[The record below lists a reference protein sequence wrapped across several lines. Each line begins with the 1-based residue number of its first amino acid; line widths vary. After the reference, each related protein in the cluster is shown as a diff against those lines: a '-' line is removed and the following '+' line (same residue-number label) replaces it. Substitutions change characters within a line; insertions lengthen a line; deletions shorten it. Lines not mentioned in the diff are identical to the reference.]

1 MDIKTK
7 GFTMPNGDT
16 HIFIPPSPTESERGG
31 IKAKAKTT
39 ENVEVVVGDDDK
51 LYVPSYPTSLPASD
65 VSDWAKA
72 NTKPSYTAE
81 EVGALPNTTNLLQ
94 LDDTLTDENK
104 AANAKVTGDK
114 FITID
119 KDLSSIHVKDREQ
132 DYRLDLLKKDILT
145 DSYEELGDMIAN
157 GISGDYISPG
167 DELIVNKVS
176 SLSIVSTNN
185 ALIFSVIDEQVFTE
199 LVGECE
205 NADYLLFYNGNSWTY
220 NGAEV
225 TSSDLG
231 FTISGTPIENDVI
244 TVTMTV
250 EEVSHTFVAYTT
262 TGTNATAPVDNN
274 VEKYWVI
281 EQTYIPASQTFDDP
295 ESAICVTVGHT
306 LSAGKYYV
314 YNNANATSDYW
325 CNYKRLYYLFEIP
338 NDIVATEDTGDV
350 QIRFS
355 SRGGRETDGDA
366 RGVYQLTCMPYR
378 CSDDTKYNSDTIVFT
393 GQIAEPSSE
402 YTDIRTIDGF
412 TTNQA
417 MDSEGIIYNNLGHVC
432 YGNNEWNVSNIKQRM
447 NSDAKSM
454 TPVRLHK
461 NDIVTSLKGVKGFM
475 WGFDPRFKKLINKVT
490 TYQEHG
496 MNDEYT
502 RYELY
507 SDVSEMAFLLSM
519 KEMSFNIQ
527 TDEGVVLDLYN
538 TYTGGSLIN
547 DAIASRGKA
556 NKSGESPSTY
566 RWSRSANAGNSSNAR
581 LVVATGSLDSNVA
594 YVGYRF
600 APAYIIGRAK
610 QS

>member
-1 MDIKTK
+1 MADYITK
-7 GFTMPNGDT
+7 IQTVDGNKQIDY
-16 HIFIPPSPTESERGG
+16 
-31 IKAKAKTT
+31 KA
-39 ENVEVVVGDDDK
+39 
-51 LYVPSYPTSLPASD
+51 L
-65 VSDWAKA
+65 A
-72 NTKPSYTAE
+72 N
-81 EVGALPNTTNLLQ
+81 LPNIPSVDNALSNSGQ
-94 LDDTLTDENK
+94 
-104 AANAKVTGDK
+104 AADAKVTGDK
-114 FITID
+114 FITIN
-119 KDLSSIHVKDREQ
+119 KDLSSIHTKDREQ

-176 SLSIVSTNN
+176 SLSIISTNN
-185 ALIFSVIDEQVFTE
+185 ALTFSVVDEQVFTE

-220 NGAEV
+220 NGDEV

-250 EEVSHTFVAYTT
+250 EEVSHTFVAYTP
-262 TGTNATAPVDNN
+262 TGTNATAPMDNN

-281 EQTYIPASQTFDDP
+281 EQTYIPASHEFDNP

-314 YNNANATSDYW
+314 YNNANATSDWW

-338 NDIVATEDTGDV
+338 NDIVATEVTGDI

-355 SRGGRETDGDA
+355 SRGSYESNGDA
-366 RGVYQLTCMPYR
+366 RGVYQLTCVPYR
-378 CSDDTKYNSDTIVFT
+378 CSDDAKYNSDTITFV
-393 GQIAEPSSE
+393 GQVAAPSSE
-402 YTDIRTIDGF
+402 YMDIRTVEGF

-417 MDSEGIIYNNLGHVC
+417 MDSEGVIYNNLGHVC

-461 NDIVTSLKGVKGFM
+461 NDIVTALKGVKGFM
-475 WGFDPRFKKLINKVT
+475 WGFDPRFKKLINRVI

-519 KEMSFNIQ
+519 KEMSFNMQ
-527 TDEGVVLDLYN
+527 TDEGIVLDLYN
-538 TYTGGSLIN
+538 TYTGGSLTN

-566 RWSRSANAGNSSNAR
+566 RWSRSAHAHNSHVAR
-581 LVVATGSLDSNVA
+581 LVTATGSYDNSGGADS
-594 YVGYRF
+594 GHRF

>member
-1 MDIKTK
+1 MADYITK
-7 GFTMPNGDT
+7 IQTVDGNKQIDY
-16 HIFIPPSPTESERGG
+16 
-31 IKAKAKTT
+31 KA
-39 ENVEVVVGDDDK
+39 
-51 LYVPSYPTSLPASD
+51 L
-65 VSDWAKA
+65 A
-72 NTKPSYTAE
+72 N
-81 EVGALPNTTNLLQ
+81 LPNIPSVDNALSNSGQ
-94 LDDTLTDENK
+94 
-104 AANAKVTGDK
+104 AADAKVTGDK

-185 ALIFSVIDEQVFTE
+185 ALTFSVVDEQVFTE

-220 NGAEV
+220 NGDEV

-250 EEVSHTFVAYTT
+250 EEVSHTFVAYTP
-262 TGTNATAPVDNN
+262 TGTNATATMDNN

-281 EQTYIPASQTFDDP
+281 EQTYIPASQVFDNP
-295 ESAICVTVGHT
+295 ESAICVTIGHT

-338 NDIVATEDTGDV
+338 NDIVATEVTGDI

-355 SRGGRETDGDA
+355 ARGSYESNGDA
-366 RGVYQLTCMPYR
+366 RGVYQLTCVPYR
-378 CSDDTKYNSDTIVFT
+378 CSDDAKYNSDTITFV
-393 GQIAEPSSE
+393 GQVAAPSSE
-402 YTDIRTIDGF
+402 YMDIRTVEGF

-417 MDSEGIIYNNLGHVC
+417 MDSEGVIYNNLGHVC

-461 NDIVTSLKGVKGFM
+461 NDIVTALKGVKGFM
-475 WGFDPRFKKLINKVT
+475 WGFDPRFKKLINKVI

-496 MNDEYT
+496 INDEYT

-527 TDEGVVLDLYN
+527 TDEGIVLDLYN
-538 TYTGGSLIN
+538 TYTGGSLTN

-566 RWSRSANAGNSSNAR
+566 RWSRSANANTSYFAR
-581 LVVATGSLDSNVA
+581 LVAATGSHGSGNALN
-594 YVGYRF
+594 GHRF

>member
-1 MDIKTK
+1 M
-7 GFTMPNGDT
+7 
-16 HIFIPPSPTESERGG
+16 
-31 IKAKAKTT
+31 
-39 ENVEVVVGDDDK
+39 
-51 LYVPSYPTSLPASD
+51 
-65 VSDWAKA
+65 A
-72 NTKPSYTAE
+72 N
-81 EVGALPNTTNLLQ
+81 LPNIPSVDNALSNSGQ
-94 LDDTLTDENK
+94 
-104 AANAKVTGDK
+104 AADAKVTGDK

-119 KDLSSIHVKDREQ
+119 KDLSSIHTKDREQ

-185 ALIFSVIDEQVFTE
+185 ALTFSVVDEQVFTE

-205 NADYLLFYNGNSWTY
+205 NADYFLFYNGNSWTY
-220 NGAEV
+220 NGDEV

-250 EEVSHTFVAYTT
+250 EEVSHTFVAYTP
-262 TGTNATAPVDNN
+262 TGTNATAPMDNN

-281 EQTYIPASQTFDDP
+281 EQTYIPTSQAFDDP

-314 YNNANATSDYW
+314 YNNANATSDWW

-338 NDIVATEDTGDV
+338 NDIVATEVTGDI

-355 SRGGRETDGDA
+355 ARGSYESNGDA
-366 RGVYQLTCMPYR
+366 RGVYQLTCVPYR
-378 CSDDTKYNSDTIVFT
+378 CSDDAKYNSDTITFV
-393 GQIAEPSSE
+393 GQVAAPSSE
-402 YTDIRTIDGF
+402 YMDIRTVEGF

-417 MDSEGIIYNNLGHVC
+417 MDSEGVIYNNLGHVC

-461 NDIVTSLKGVKGFM
+461 NDIVTALKGVKGFM
-475 WGFDPRFKKLINKVT
+475 WGFDPRFKKLINRVI

-519 KEMSFNIQ
+519 KEMSFNMQ
-527 TDEGVVLDLYN
+527 TDEGIVLDLYN
-538 TYTGGSLIN
+538 TYTGGSLTN

-566 RWSRSANAGNSSNAR
+566 RWSRSANANNSSLAR
-581 LVVATGSLDSNVA
+581 LVAATGSYFNTTASH
-594 YVGYRF
+594 GFRF

>member
-1 MDIKTK
+1 MADYITK
-7 GFTMPNGDT
+7 IQTVDGNKQIDY
-16 HIFIPPSPTESERGG
+16 
-31 IKAKAKTT
+31 KA
-39 ENVEVVVGDDDK
+39 
-51 LYVPSYPTSLPASD
+51 L
-65 VSDWAKA
+65 A
-72 NTKPSYTAE
+72 N
-81 EVGALPNTTNLLQ
+81 LPNIPSVDNALSNSGQ
-94 LDDTLTDENK
+94 
-104 AANAKVTGDK
+104 AADAKVTGDK

-119 KDLSSIHVKDREQ
+119 KDLSSIHTKDREQ

-185 ALIFSVIDEQVFTE
+185 ALTFSVVDEQVFTE

-220 NGAEV
+220 NGDEV

-250 EEVSHTFVAYTT
+250 EEVSHTFVAYTP
-262 TGTNATAPVDNN
+262 TGTNATAPMDNN

-281 EQTYIPASQTFDDP
+281 EQTYIPTSQVFDNP

-314 YNNANATSDYW
+314 YNNANATSDWW

-338 NDIVATEDTGDV
+338 NDIVATEVTGDI

-355 SRGGRETDGDA
+355 ARGSYESNGDA
-366 RGVYQLTCMPYR
+366 RGVYQLTCVPYR
-378 CSDDTKYNSDTIVFT
+378 CSDDAKYNSDTITFV
-393 GQIAEPSSE
+393 GQVAAPSSE
-402 YTDIRTIDGF
+402 YMDIRTVEGF

-417 MDSEGIIYNNLGHVC
+417 MDSEGVIYNNLGHVC

-461 NDIVTSLKGVKGFM
+461 NDIVTALKGVKGFM
-475 WGFDPRFKKLINKVT
+475 WGFDPRFKKLINKVI

-519 KEMSFNIQ
+519 KEMSFDIQ
-527 TDEGVVLDLYN
+527 TDEGIVLDLYN
-538 TYTGGSLIN
+538 TYTGGSLTN

-566 RWSRSANAGNSSNAR
+566 RWSRSAHAHDSHSAR
-581 LVVATGSLDSNVA
+581 LVVTTGSHDHGNA
-594 YVGYRF
+594 YVGYLF

>member
-1 MDIKTK
+1 MADYITK
-7 GFTMPNGDT
+7 IQTVDGNKQIDY
-16 HIFIPPSPTESERGG
+16 
-31 IKAKAKTT
+31 KA
-39 ENVEVVVGDDDK
+39 
-51 LYVPSYPTSLPASD
+51 L
-65 VSDWAKA
+65 A
-72 NTKPSYTAE
+72 N
-81 EVGALPNTTNLLQ
+81 LPNIPSVDNALSNSGQ
-94 LDDTLTDENK
+94 
-104 AANAKVTGDK
+104 AADAKVTGDK

-119 KDLSSIHVKDREQ
+119 KDLSSIHTKDREQ

-185 ALIFSVIDEQVFTE
+185 ALTFSVVDEQVFTE

-220 NGAEV
+220 NGDEV

-250 EEVSHTFVAYTT
+250 EEVSHTFVAYTP
-262 TGTNATAPVDNN
+262 TGTNATAPVNNN

-281 EQTYIPASQTFDDP
+281 EQTYIPTSQVYDSP

-314 YNNANATSDYW
+314 YNNANATSDWW

-338 NDIVATEDTGDV
+338 NDIVATEVTGDI

-355 SRGGRETDGDA
+355 ARGSYESNGDA
-366 RGVYQLTCMPYR
+366 RGVYQLTCVPYR
-378 CSDDTKYNSDTIVFT
+378 CSDDAKYNSDTITFV
-393 GQIAEPSSE
+393 GQVAAPSSE
-402 YTDIRTIDGF
+402 YMDIRTVEGF

-454 TPVRLHK
+454 APVRLHK
-461 NDIVTSLKGVKGFM
+461 NDIVTALKGVKGFM
-475 WGFDPRFKKLINKVT
+475 WGFDPRFKKLINRVI

-502 RYELY
+502 QYELY

-519 KEMSFNIQ
+519 KEMSFSIQ
-527 TDEGVVLDLYN
+527 TDEGIVLDLYN
-538 TYTGGSLIN
+538 TYTGGSLTN

-556 NKSGESPSTY
+556 NKSGESPSTF
-566 RWSRSANAGNSSNAR
+566 RWSRSAIANYSHFAR
-581 LVVATGSLDSNVA
+581 LVAATGSNASNNAVN
-594 YVGYRF
+594 GHRF

>member
-1 MDIKTK
+1 MADYITK
-7 GFTMPNGDT
+7 IQTVDGNKQIDY
-16 HIFIPPSPTESERGG
+16 
-31 IKAKAKTT
+31 KA
-39 ENVEVVVGDDDK
+39 
-51 LYVPSYPTSLPASD
+51 L
-65 VSDWAKA
+65 A
-72 NTKPSYTAE
+72 N
-81 EVGALPNTTNLLQ
+81 LPNIPSVDNALSNSGQ
-94 LDDTLTDENK
+94 
-104 AANAKVTGDK
+104 AADAKVTGDK

-119 KDLSSIHVKDREQ
+119 KDLSSIHTKDREQ

-185 ALIFSVIDEQVFTE
+185 ALTFSVVDEQVFTE

-220 NGAEV
+220 NGDEV

-250 EEVSHTFVAYTT
+250 EEVSHTFVAYTP
-262 TGTNATAPVDNN
+262 TGTNATAPMDNN

-281 EQTYIPASQTFDDP
+281 EQTYITASQEFDNP

-314 YNNANATSDYW
+314 YNNANATSDWW

-338 NDIVATEDTGDV
+338 NDIVATEVTGDI

-355 SRGGRETDGDA
+355 ARGSYESNGDA
-366 RGVYQLTCMPYR
+366 RGVYQITCVPYR
-378 CSDDTKYNSDTIVFT
+378 CSDDAKYNSDTITFV
-393 GQIAEPSSE
+393 GQVAAPSSE

-461 NDIVTSLKGVKGFM
+461 NDIVTALKGVKGFM
-475 WGFDPRFKKLINKVT
+475 WGFDPRFKKLINRVI

-502 RYELY
+502 QYELY
-507 SDVSEMAFLLSM
+507 SDVSETAFLLSM

-527 TDEGVVLDLYN
+527 TDEGIVLDLYN
-538 TYTGGSLIN
+538 TYTGGSLTN

-566 RWSRSANAGNSSNAR
+566 RWSRSAYAYHSTFAW
-581 LVVATGSLDSNVA
+581 LVAATGSHDHYRAHGGL
-594 YVGYRF
+594 RF

>member
-16 HIFIPPSPTESERGG
+16 HIFIPPSPTETERGG
-31 IKAKAKTT
+31 IKAKTKTT
-39 ENVEVVVGDDDK
+39 ETVEVAVGDDDK
-51 LYVPSYPTSLPASD
+51 LYVPGTD
-65 VSDWAKA
+65 
-72 NTKPSYTAE
+72 T
-81 EVGALPNTTNLLQ
+81 
-94 LDDTLTDENK
+94 TLTVENS
-104 AANAKVTGDK
+104 AADAKVTGDK

-119 KDLSSIHVKDREQ
+119 KDLSSIHTKDREQ

-185 ALIFSVIDEQVFTE
+185 ALTFSVVDEQVFTE

-220 NGAEV
+220 NGDEV

-250 EEVSHTFVAYTT
+250 EEVSHTFVAYTP
-262 TGTNATAPVDNN
+262 TGTNATTPMDNN

-281 EQTYIPASQTFDDP
+281 EQTYIPTYQAFDDS

-314 YNNANATSDYW
+314 YNNANATNDWW

-338 NDIVATEDTGDV
+338 NDIVATEVTGDI

-355 SRGGRETDGDA
+355 ARGSYESNGDA
-366 RGVYQLTCMPYR
+366 RGVYQLTCVPYR
-378 CSDDTKYNSDTIVFT
+378 CSDDAKYNSDTITFV
-393 GQIAEPSSE
+393 GQVAAPSSE
-402 YTDIRTIDGF
+402 YMDIRTVEGF

-454 TPVRLHK
+454 IPVRLHK
-461 NDIVTSLKGVKGFM
+461 NDIVTTLKGVKGFM
-475 WGFDPRFKKLINKVT
+475 WGFDPRFKKLIKKVI

-507 SDVSEMAFLLSM
+507 SDISEMAFLLSM

-538 TYTGGSLIN
+538 TYTGGSLTN
-547 DAIASRGKA
+547 DAIASRSKA

-566 RWSRSANAGNSSNAR
+566 RWSRSASASYSNLAW
-581 LVVATGSLDSNVA
+581 LVAATGSGGDSFA
-594 YVGYRF
+594 YDGHRF

>member
-1 MDIKTK
+1 MADYITK
-7 GFTMPNGDT
+7 IQTVDGNKQIDY
-16 HIFIPPSPTESERGG
+16 
-31 IKAKAKTT
+31 KA
-39 ENVEVVVGDDDK
+39 
-51 LYVPSYPTSLPASD
+51 L
-65 VSDWAKA
+65 A
-72 NTKPSYTAE
+72 N
-81 EVGALPNTTNLLQ
+81 LPNIPSVDNALSNSGQ
-94 LDDTLTDENK
+94 
-104 AANAKVTGDK
+104 AADAKVTGDK

-119 KDLSSIHVKDREQ
+119 KDLSSIHTKDREQ

-185 ALIFSVIDEQVFTE
+185 ALTFSVVDEQVFTE

-220 NGAEV
+220 NGDEV

-250 EEVSHTFVAYTT
+250 EEVSHTFVAYTP
-262 TGTNATAPVDNN
+262 TGTNATAPMDNN

-281 EQTYIPASQTFDDP
+281 EQTYIPASQAFDDP

-314 YNNANATSDYW
+314 YNNANATSDWW

-338 NDIVATEDTGDV
+338 NDIVATEVTGDI

-355 SRGGRETDGDA
+355 SRGNRETDGDA
-366 RGVYQLTCMPYR
+366 RGVYQLTCVPYR
-378 CSDDTKYNSDTIVFT
+378 CSDDAKYNSDTITFV
-393 GQIAEPSSE
+393 GQVAAPSSE
-402 YTDIRTIDGF
+402 YTDIRTVEGF
-412 TTNQA
+412 TTDQT

-454 TPVRLHK
+454 APVRLHK
-461 NDIVTSLKGVKGFM
+461 NDIVTALKGVKGFM
-475 WGFDPRFKKLINKVT
+475 WGFDPRFKKLINRVI

-527 TDEGVVLDLYN
+527 TDEGIVLDLYN
-538 TYTGGSLIN
+538 TYTGGSLTN

-566 RWSRSANAGNSSNAR
+566 RWSRSAIAYNSNFAR
-581 LVVATGSLDSNVA
+581 LVAATGSYGSHHAVS
-594 YVGYRF
+594 GFRF

>member
-1 MDIKTK
+1 MADYITK
-7 GFTMPNGDT
+7 IQTVDGNKQIDY
-16 HIFIPPSPTESERGG
+16 
-31 IKAKAKTT
+31 KA
-39 ENVEVVVGDDDK
+39 
-51 LYVPSYPTSLPASD
+51 L
-65 VSDWAKA
+65 A
-72 NTKPSYTAE
+72 N
-81 EVGALPNTTNLLQ
+81 LPNIPSVDNALSNSGQ
-94 LDDTLTDENK
+94 
-104 AANAKVTGDK
+104 AADAKVTGDK

-119 KDLSSIHVKDREQ
+119 KDLSSIHTKDKEQ

-185 ALIFSVIDEQVFTE
+185 ALTFSVVDEQVFTE

-220 NGAEV
+220 NGDEV

-250 EEVSHTFVAYTT
+250 EEVSHTFVAYTP
-262 TGTNATAPVDNN
+262 TGTNATAPMDNN

-281 EQTYIPASQTFDDP
+281 EQTYIPASQAFDDP

-314 YNNANATSDYW
+314 YNNANATSDWW

-338 NDIVATEDTGDV
+338 NDIVATEVTGDI

-355 SRGGRETDGDA
+355 ARGSYESNGDA
-366 RGVYQLTCMPYR
+366 RGVYQLTCAPYR
-378 CSDDTKYNSDTIVFT
+378 CFDDAKYNSDTITFV
-393 GQIAEPSSE
+393 GQVAAPSSE
-402 YTDIRTIDGF
+402 YMDIRTVEGF

-454 TPVRLHK
+454 APVRLHK
-461 NDIVTSLKGVKGFM
+461 NDIVTALKGVKGFM
-475 WGFDPRFKKLINKVT
+475 WGFDPRFKKLINRVI

-527 TDEGVVLDLYN
+527 TDEGIVLDLYN
-538 TYTGGSLIN
+538 TYTGGSLTN

-566 RWSRSANAGNSSNAR
+566 RWPRSASANDSYAAW
-581 LVVATGSLDSNVA
+581 LVAATGSIDGRGA
-594 YVGYRF
+594 IGGYRF

>member
-1 MDIKTK
+1 MNNLADYITK
-7 GFTMPNGDT
+7 IQTVDGNKQIDY
-16 HIFIPPSPTESERGG
+16 
-31 IKAKAKTT
+31 KA
-39 ENVEVVVGDDDK
+39 
-51 LYVPSYPTSLPASD
+51 L
-65 VSDWAKA
+65 A
-72 NTKPSYTAE
+72 N
-81 EVGALPNTTNLLQ
+81 LPNIPSVDNALSNSGQ
-94 LDDTLTDENK
+94 
-104 AANAKVTGDK
+104 AADAKVTGDK

-119 KDLSSIHVKDREQ
+119 KDLSSIHTKDREQ

-185 ALIFSVIDEQVFTE
+185 ALTFSVVDEQVFTE

-220 NGAEV
+220 NGDEV

-250 EEVSHTFVAYTT
+250 EEVSHTFVAYTP
-262 TGTNATAPVDNN
+262 TGTNATAPMDNN

-281 EQTYIPASQTFDDP
+281 EQTYITASQEFDNP

-314 YNNANATSDYW
+314 YNNANATSDWW

-338 NDIVATEDTGDV
+338 NDIVATEVTGDI

-355 SRGGRETDGDA
+355 ARGSYESNGDA
-366 RGVYQLTCMPYR
+366 RGVYQLTCVPYR
-378 CSDDTKYNSDTIVFT
+378 CSDDAKYNSDTITFV
-393 GQIAEPSSE
+393 GQVAAPSSE

-461 NDIVTSLKGVKGFM
+461 NDIVTALKGVKGFM
-475 WGFDPRFKKLINKVT
+475 WGFDPRFKKLINRVI

-502 RYELY
+502 QYELY
-507 SDVSEMAFLLSM
+507 SDVSETAFLLSM

-527 TDEGVVLDLYN
+527 TDEGIVLDLYN
-538 TYTGGSLIN
+538 TYTGGSLTN

-566 RWSRSANAGNSSNAR
+566 RWSRSATANYSNFAR
-581 LVVATGSLDSNVA
+581 LVAATGSSGSNLA
-594 YVGYRF
+594 FHGYRF

>member
-1 MDIKTK
+1 MADYINK
-7 GFTMPNGDT
+7 
-16 HIFIPPSPTESERGG
+16 IR
-31 IKAKAKTT
+31 TT
-39 ENVEVVVGDDDK
+39 EGDK
-51 LYVPSYPTSLPASD
+51 PVNYEALANKPTSLPASD
-65 VSDWAKA
+65 VEAWAK
-72 NTKPSYTAE
+72 KTA
-81 EVGALPNTTNLLQ
+81 PDTTLSNSG
-94 LDDTLTDENK
+94 E
-104 AANAKVTGDK
+104 AADAKVTGDK
-114 FITID
+114 ISNIEGNISNINTKD
-119 KDLSSIHVKDREQ
+119 KEQ

-185 ALIFSVIDEQVFTE
+185 ALTFSVVDEQVFTE

-220 NGAEV
+220 NGDEV

-250 EEVSHTFVAYTT
+250 EEVSHTFVAYTP
-262 TGTNATAPVDNN
+262 TGTNATAPMDNN

-281 EQTYIPASQTFDDP
+281 EQTYIPASQEFDNP

-314 YNNANATSDYW
+314 YNNANATSDWW

-338 NDIVATEDTGDV
+338 NDIVATEVTGDI

-355 SRGGRETDGDA
+355 ARGSYESNGDA
-366 RGVYQLTCMPYR
+366 RGVYQLTCVPYR
-378 CSDDTKYNSDTIVFT
+378 CSDDAKYNSDTITFV
-393 GQIAEPSSE
+393 GQVDAPSSE
-402 YTDIRTIDGF
+402 YMDIRTVEGF
-412 TTNQA
+412 TINQA

-461 NDIVTSLKGVKGFM
+461 NDIVTALKGVKGFM
-475 WGFDPRFKKLINKVT
+475 WGFDPRFKKLINRVI

-538 TYTGGSLIN
+538 TYTGGSLTN

-566 RWSRSANAGNSSNAR
+566 RWSRSAHASHSSLAR
-581 LVVATGSLDSNVA
+581 LVAATGSSVNDDA
-594 YVGYRF
+594 YVGIRF

>member
-1 MDIKTK
+1 MADYITK
-7 GFTMPNGDT
+7 IQTVDGNKQIDY
-16 HIFIPPSPTESERGG
+16 
-31 IKAKAKTT
+31 KA
-39 ENVEVVVGDDDK
+39 
-51 LYVPSYPTSLPASD
+51 L
-65 VSDWAKA
+65 A
-72 NTKPSYTAE
+72 N
-81 EVGALPNTTNLLQ
+81 LPNIPSVDNALSNSGQ
-94 LDDTLTDENK
+94 
-104 AANAKVTGDK
+104 AADAKVTGDK
-114 FITID
+114 FITIN
-119 KDLSSIHVKDREQ
+119 KDLSSIHTKDREQ

-185 ALIFSVIDEQVFTE
+185 TLTFSVIDEQVFTE

-220 NGAEV
+220 NGDEV

-231 FTISGTPIENDVI
+231 FTISGTPVENDVI

-250 EEVSHTFVAYTT
+250 EEVSHTFVAYTP
-262 TGTNATAPVDNN
+262 TGTNATAPMDNN

-281 EQTYIPASQTFDDP
+281 EQTYIPASQAFDDP

-314 YNNANATSDYW
+314 YNNANATSDWW

-338 NDIVATEDTGDV
+338 NDIVATEVTGDI

-355 SRGGRETDGDA
+355 ARGSYEFNGDA
-366 RGVYQLTCMPYR
+366 RGVYQLTCVPYR
-378 CSDDTKYNSDTIVFT
+378 CSDDAKYNSDTITFV
-393 GQIAEPSSE
+393 GQVAAPSSE
-402 YTDIRTIDGF
+402 YMDIRTVEGF

-417 MDSEGIIYNNLGHVC
+417 MDSEGVIYNNLGHVC

-454 TPVRLHK
+454 IPVRLHK
-461 NDIVTSLKGVKGFM
+461 NDIVTTLKGVKGFM
-475 WGFDPRFKKLINKVT
+475 WGFDPRFKKLIKNVI

-507 SDVSEMAFLLSM
+507 SDISEMAFLLSM

-538 TYTGGSLIN
+538 TYTGGSLSN
-547 DAIASRGKA
+547 NAIASRGKA

-566 RWSRSANAGNSSNAR
+566 RWSRSAYASHSNHAR
-581 LVVATGSLDSNVA
+581 RVAATGSHVRDVA
-594 YVGYRF
+594 SSGYRF

>member
-1 MDIKTK
+1 MADYINKIRTK
-7 GFTMPNGDT
+7 DGDK
-16 HIFIPPSPTESERGG
+16 PVNYEALAN
-31 IKAKAKTT
+31 K
-39 ENVEVVVGDDDK
+39 
-51 LYVPSYPTSLPASD
+51 PTSLPASD
-65 VSDWAKA
+65 VSSWAKKSA
-72 NTKPSYTAE
+72 PDA
-81 EVGALPNTTNLLQ
+81 
-94 LDDTLTDENK
+94 TLTKTGE
-104 AANAKVTGDK
+104 AADAKVTGDK
-114 FITID
+114 ISNIEGNILNINTKD
-119 KDLSSIHVKDREQ
+119 KEQ
-132 DYRLDLLKKDILT
+132 DYRLDLLKKNILT
-145 DSYEELGDMIAN
+145 DSYEELADMIAN

-185 ALIFSVIDEQVFTE
+185 ALTFSVVDEQVFTE

-220 NGAEV
+220 NGDAV

-231 FTISGTPIENDVI
+231 FTISGTAKKNDII

-250 EEVSHTFVAYTT
+250 EEVSHTFVAYTP
-262 TGTNATAPVDNN
+262 TGTNATAPTNQN

-281 EQTYIPASQTFDDP
+281 EQTYIPSAQAFDDP

-314 YNNANATSDYW
+314 YNNANATSDWW

-338 NDIVATEDTGDV
+338 NDIVATEVTGDI

-355 SRGGRETDGDA
+355 ARGSYESNGDA
-366 RGVYQLTCMPYR
+366 RGVYQLTCVPYR
-378 CSDDTKYNSDTIVFT
+378 CSDDAKYNSDTITFT
-393 GQIAEPSSE
+393 GQVSAPSSE
-402 YTDIRTIDGF
+402 YTDIRTVNGF
-412 TTNQA
+412 TTNQS

-461 NDIVTSLKGVKGFM
+461 NDIVTALKGTKGFM
-475 WGFDPRFKKLINKVT
+475 WGFDPRFKKLINRVI

-496 MNDEYT
+496 LNDEFT
-502 RYELY
+502 RYALY
-507 SDVSEMAFLLSM
+507 SDVSDMAFLLSM

-527 TDEGVVLDLYN
+527 TDEGIVLDLYN
-538 TYTGGSLIN
+538 TYTNGTLTN

-556 NKSGESPSTY
+556 NKKGESPSTY
-566 RWSRSANAGNSSNAR
+566 RWARSAVAYDSSSAR
-581 LVVATGSLDSNVA
+581 LVAASGARGGSGALS
-594 YVGYRF
+594 GYRF
-600 APAYIIGRAK
+600 ALAYIIGRAK

>member
-1 MDIKTK
+1 MADYITK
-7 GFTMPNGDT
+7 IQTVDGNKQIDY
-16 HIFIPPSPTESERGG
+16 
-31 IKAKAKTT
+31 KA
-39 ENVEVVVGDDDK
+39 
-51 LYVPSYPTSLPASD
+51 L
-65 VSDWAKA
+65 A
-72 NTKPSYTAE
+72 N
-81 EVGALPNTTNLLQ
+81 LPNIPSVDNALSNSGQ
-94 LDDTLTDENK
+94 
-104 AANAKVTGDK
+104 AADAKVTGDK

-119 KDLSSIHVKDREQ
+119 KDLSSIHTKDREQ

-185 ALIFSVIDEQVFTE
+185 ALTFSVVDEQVFTE

-220 NGAEV
+220 NGDEV

-250 EEVSHTFVAYTT
+250 EEVSHTFVAYTP
-262 TGTNATAPVDNN
+262 TGTNATAPMDNN

-281 EQTYIPASQTFDDP
+281 EQTYIPTSQVFDDP

-314 YNNANATSDYW
+314 YNNANATNDWW

-338 NDIVATEDTGDV
+338 NDIVATEVTGDI

-355 SRGGRETDGDA
+355 ARGSYESNGDA
-366 RGVYQLTCMPYR
+366 RGVYQLTCVPYR
-378 CSDDTKYNSDTIVFT
+378 CSDDAKYNSDTITFV
-393 GQIAEPSSE
+393 GQVAAPSSE
-402 YTDIRTIDGF
+402 YMDIRTVEGF

-454 TPVRLHK
+454 APVRLHK
-461 NDIVTSLKGVKGFM
+461 NDIVTALKGVKGFM
-475 WGFDPRFKKLINKVT
+475 WGFDPRFKKLINRVI

-502 RYELY
+502 LYELY

-527 TDEGVVLDLYN
+527 TDEGIVLDLYN
-538 TYTGGSLIN
+538 TYTGGSLTN

-556 NKSGESPSTY
+556 NKSGESPSKY
-566 RWSRSANAGNSSNAR
+566 RWSRSAVAGGSRNAW
-581 LVVATGSLDSNVA
+581 LVAATGSHDGSSANN
-594 YVGYRF
+594 GYRF

>member
-1 MDIKTK
+1 MADYITK
-7 GFTMPNGDT
+7 IQTVDGNKQIDY
-16 HIFIPPSPTESERGG
+16 
-31 IKAKAKTT
+31 KA
-39 ENVEVVVGDDDK
+39 
-51 LYVPSYPTSLPASD
+51 L
-65 VSDWAKA
+65 A
-72 NTKPSYTAE
+72 N
-81 EVGALPNTTNLLQ
+81 LPNIPSVDNALSNSGQ
-94 LDDTLTDENK
+94 
-104 AANAKVTGDK
+104 AADAKVTGDK

-119 KDLSSIHVKDREQ
+119 KDLSSIHTKDREQ

-185 ALIFSVIDEQVFTE
+185 ALTFSVVDEQVFTE

-220 NGAEV
+220 NGDEV

-250 EEVSHTFVAYTT
+250 EEVSHTFVAYTP
-262 TGTNATAPVDNN
+262 TGTHATAPMDNN

-281 EQTYIPASQTFDDP
+281 EQTYIPTSQAFDDP

-338 NDIVATEDTGDV
+338 NDIVATENTGDI

-355 SRGGRETDGDA
+355 ARGSYESNGDA
-366 RGVYQLTCMPYR
+366 RGVYQLTCVPYR
-378 CSDDTKYNSDTIVFT
+378 CSDDAKYNSDTITFV
-393 GQIAEPSSE
+393 GQVAAPSSE
-402 YTDIRTIDGF
+402 YMNIRTVEGF

-417 MDSEGIIYNNLGHVC
+417 MDSEGVIYNNLGHVC

-461 NDIVTSLKGVKGFM
+461 NDIVTALKGVKGFM
-475 WGFDPRFKKLINKVT
+475 WGFDPRFKKLINRVI

-519 KEMSFNIQ
+519 KEMSFNMQ
-527 TDEGVVLDLYN
+527 TDEGIVLDLYN
-538 TYTGGSLIN
+538 TYTGGSLTN

-566 RWSRSANAGNSSNAR
+566 RWSRSAIAYYSNNAR
-581 LVVATGSLDSNVA
+581 LVAATGSNDSDLA
-594 YVGYRF
+594 YYGHRF

>member
-1 MDIKTK
+1 MADYITK
-7 GFTMPNGDT
+7 IQTVDGNKQIDY
-16 HIFIPPSPTESERGG
+16 
-31 IKAKAKTT
+31 KA
-39 ENVEVVVGDDDK
+39 
-51 LYVPSYPTSLPASD
+51 L
-65 VSDWAKA
+65 A
-72 NTKPSYTAE
+72 N
-81 EVGALPNTTNLLQ
+81 LPNIPSVDNALSNSGQ
-94 LDDTLTDENK
+94 
-104 AANAKVTGDK
+104 AADAKVTGDK

-119 KDLSSIHVKDREQ
+119 KDLSSIHTKDREQ

-185 ALIFSVIDEQVFTE
+185 ALTFSVVDEQVFTE

-220 NGAEV
+220 NGDEV

-250 EEVSHTFVAYTT
+250 EEVSHTFVAYTP
-262 TGTNATAPVDNN
+262 TGTNATAPVNNN

-281 EQTYIPASQTFDDP
+281 EQTYIPTSQVYDSP

-314 YNNANATSDYW
+314 YNNANATSDWW

-338 NDIVATEDTGDV
+338 NDIVATEVTGDI

-355 SRGGRETDGDA
+355 ARGSYESNGDA
-366 RGVYQLTCMPYR
+366 RGVYQLTCVPYR
-378 CSDDTKYNSDTIVFT
+378 CSDDAKYNSDTITFV
-393 GQIAEPSSE
+393 GQVAAPSSE
-402 YTDIRTIDGF
+402 YMDIRTVEGF

-454 TPVRLHK
+454 APVRLHK
-461 NDIVTSLKGVKGFM
+461 NDIVTALKGVKGFM
-475 WGFDPRFKKLINKVT
+475 WGFDPRFKKLINRVI

-502 RYELY
+502 QYELY

-519 KEMSFNIQ
+519 KEMSFSIQ
-527 TDEGVVLDLYN
+527 TDEGIVLDLYN
-538 TYTGGSLIN
+538 TYTGGSLTN

-556 NKSGESPSTY
+556 NKSGESPSTF
-566 RWSRSANAGNSSNAR
+566 RWSRSAHAYVSSHAR
-581 LVVATGSLDSNVA
+581 LVAATGSHDFSLA
-594 YVGYRF
+594 LVGPRF

>member
-1 MDIKTK
+1 MADYITK
-7 GFTMPNGDT
+7 IQTVDGNKQIDY
-16 HIFIPPSPTESERGG
+16 
-31 IKAKAKTT
+31 KA
-39 ENVEVVVGDDDK
+39 
-51 LYVPSYPTSLPASD
+51 L
-65 VSDWAKA
+65 A
-72 NTKPSYTAE
+72 N
-81 EVGALPNTTNLLQ
+81 LPNIPSVDNALSNSGQ
-94 LDDTLTDENK
+94 
-104 AANAKVTGDK
+104 AADAKVTGDK

-119 KDLSSIHVKDREQ
+119 KDLSSIHTKDREQ

-185 ALIFSVIDEQVFTE
+185 ALTFSVVDEQVFTE

-220 NGAEV
+220 NGDEV

-231 FTISGTPIENDVI
+231 FTISGTPNENDVI

-250 EEVSHTFVAYTT
+250 EEVSHTFVAYTP
-262 TGTNATAPVDNN
+262 TGTNATVPVDSN
-274 VEKYWVI
+274 VEKYWII
-281 EQTYIPASQTFDDP
+281 EQTYIPSSQAFDNP

-314 YNNANATSDYW
+314 YNNANATSDWW

-338 NDIVATEDTGDV
+338 NDIVATEVTGDI

-355 SRGGRETDGDA
+355 ARGSYESNGDA
-366 RGVYQLTCMPYR
+366 RGVYQLTCVPYR
-378 CSDDTKYNSDTIVFT
+378 CSDDAKYNSDTITFV
-393 GQIAEPSSE
+393 GQVAAPSSE
-402 YTDIRTIDGF
+402 YMDIRTVEGF

-461 NDIVTSLKGVKGFM
+461 NDIVTALKGVKGFM
-475 WGFDPRFKKLINKVT
+475 WGFDPRFKKLINRVI

-507 SDVSEMAFLLSM
+507 SDVSKMAFLLSM
-519 KEMSFNIQ
+519 KEMSFNMQ
-527 TDEGVVLDLYN
+527 TDEGIVLDLYN
-538 TYTGGSLIN
+538 TYTGGSLTN

-566 RWSRSANAGNSSNAR
+566 RWSRSAIAHNSGGAR
-581 LVVATGSLDSNVA
+581 LVAATGSDGSGDALN
-594 YVGYRF
+594 GYRF

>member
-1 MDIKTK
+1 MANYITK
-7 GFTMPNGDT
+7 IQTVDGNKQIDY
-16 HIFIPPSPTESERGG
+16 
-31 IKAKAKTT
+31 KA
-39 ENVEVVVGDDDK
+39 
-51 LYVPSYPTSLPASD
+51 L
-65 VSDWAKA
+65 A
-72 NTKPSYTAE
+72 N
-81 EVGALPNTTNLLQ
+81 LPNIPSVDNALSNSGQ
-94 LDDTLTDENK
+94 
-104 AANAKVTGDK
+104 AADAKVTGDK

-119 KDLSSIHVKDREQ
+119 KDLSSIHTKDREQ

-176 SLSIVSTNN
+176 SLSIISTNN
-185 ALIFSVIDEQVFTE
+185 ALTFSVVDEQVFTE

-220 NGAEV
+220 NGDEV

-250 EEVSHTFVAYTT
+250 EEVSHTFVAYTP
-262 TGTNATAPVDNN
+262 TGTNATAPMDNN

-281 EQTYIPASQTFDDP
+281 EQTYIPTSQVFDNP

-338 NDIVATEDTGDV
+338 NDIVATEVTGDI

-355 SRGGRETDGDA
+355 SRGSYESNGDA
-366 RGVYQLTCMPYR
+366 RGIYQLTCAPYR
-378 CSDDTKYNSDTIVFT
+378 CSDDAKYNSDTITFV
-393 GQIAEPSSE
+393 GQVDAPSSE
-402 YTDIRTIDGF
+402 YMDIRTVEGF

-454 TPVRLHK
+454 TPARLHK

-475 WGFDPRFKKLINKVT
+475 WGFDPRFKKLINRVI

-502 RYELY
+502 RYKLY

-527 TDEGVVLDLYN
+527 TDEGIVLDLYN
-538 TYTGGSLIN
+538 TYTGGSLTN

-566 RWSRSANAGNSSNAR
+566 RWSRSANANNSNNAR
-581 LVVATGSLDSNVA
+581 LVAATGSNDNNNA
-594 YVGYRF
+594 NNGNRF
-600 APAYIIGRAK
+600 APDCNALSISKAILQEYSKYNGRN
-610 QS
+610 

>member
-1 MDIKTK
+1 MADYITK
-7 GFTMPNGDT
+7 IQTVDGNKQIDY
-16 HIFIPPSPTESERGG
+16 
-31 IKAKAKTT
+31 KA
-39 ENVEVVVGDDDK
+39 
-51 LYVPSYPTSLPASD
+51 L
-65 VSDWAKA
+65 A
-72 NTKPSYTAE
+72 N
-81 EVGALPNTTNLLQ
+81 LPNIPSVDNALSNSGQ
-94 LDDTLTDENK
+94 
-104 AANAKVTGDK
+104 AADAKVTGDK

-119 KDLSSIHVKDREQ
+119 KDLSSIHTKDREQ

-185 ALIFSVIDEQVFTE
+185 ALTFSVVDEQVFTE

-220 NGAEV
+220 NGDSV

-231 FTISGTPIENDVI
+231 FTISGTAKKNDII

-250 EEVSHTFVAYTT
+250 EEVSHTFVAYTP

-281 EQTYIPASQTFDDP
+281 EQTYIPTSQAFDNP

-338 NDIVATEDTGDV
+338 HNITATSETGDI

-355 SRGGRETDGDA
+355 SRGNRETDGDA
-366 RGVYQLTCMPYR
+366 RGVYQLTCVPYR
-378 CSDDTKYNSDTIVFT
+378 CSDDAKYNSDTITFT
-393 GQIAEPSSE
+393 GQVSAPSSE
-402 YTDIRTIDGF
+402 YTDIRTVNGF
-412 TTNQA
+412 TTNQS

-432 YGNNEWNVSNIKQRM
+432 YGNNEWNVSNIKQIM

-454 TPVRLHK
+454 TPVRMHK
-461 NDIVTSLKGVKGFM
+461 NDIVTALKGVKGFM
-475 WGFDPRFKKLINKVT
+475 WGFDPRFKKLINMVI

-496 MNDEYT
+496 MNDEFT
-502 RYELY
+502 RYTLY
-507 SDVSEMAFLLSM
+507 SDVSDMAFLLSM

-527 TDEGVVLDLYN
+527 TDEGIILDLYN
-538 TYTGGSLIN
+538 TYTNGTLTN

-556 NKSGESPSTY
+556 NKKGESPSTY
-566 RWSRSANAGNSSNAR
+566 RWSRSAIAYISDYAR
-581 LVVATGSLDSNVA
+581 LVAATGSSDHGGALS
-594 YVGYRF
+594 GYRF